1 MVPSVHE
8 KPCFLFSNVLKRWS
22 CTGIWSF
29 LYYQERWYLLFPKI
43 WSYSLGKK
51 ERWPFPKN
59 YMEIWCFLQTFWKDG
74 LSKKIALEYDLFRN
88 IWKDGIS
95 FFPKINFFFTRKM
108 KDDLSQ
114 KKKKVMEIWCFLYIC
129 INVTNMILPFCQK
142 WYYGISAEIPYWLTF

>member
-1 MVPSVHE
+1 MHE
-8 KPCFLFSNVLKRWS
+8 KPYFLFPDVLNRWS

-43 WSYSLGKK
+43 WSYSLDKK

-114 KKKKVMEIWCFLYIC
+114 KKKKVMEIWSFLYIC